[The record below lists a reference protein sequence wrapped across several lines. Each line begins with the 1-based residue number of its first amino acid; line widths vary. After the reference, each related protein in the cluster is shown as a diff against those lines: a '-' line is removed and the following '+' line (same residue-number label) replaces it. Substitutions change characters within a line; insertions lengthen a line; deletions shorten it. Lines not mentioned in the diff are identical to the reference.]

1 MGDSVGRYVG
11 LPGVGERV
19 VTKAPSPAREPVAG
33 AGAGFGA
40 DDGADERSLFVGT
53 RRGAGALATGVAG

>member
-1 MGDSVGRYVG
+1 MG